1 MYNFTH
7 LLAMDFAKLMLT
19 IISFSSLDD
28 IYIQVQSLNHGIYF
42 LIARMIY
49 LVFSSI
55 ALLHLFWKSTYAA
68 GPHLRSSFWAH
79 RWSKCSILRKIII
92 YGGIDWPSRSSIRFC
107 KWAKTLSIH
116 AIMHNA
122 TKPFYHCLNSLQCRL
137 DGHVAEI
144 NSQDAVKQ
152 DGLIWQSLHHR

>member
-55 ALLHLFWKSTYAA
+55 ALLHLF
-68 GPHLRSSFWAH
+68 
-79 RWSKCSILRKIII
+79 
-92 YGGIDWPSRSSIRFC
+92 
-107 KWAKTLSIH
+107 
-116 AIMHNA
+116 
-122 TKPFYHCLNSLQCRL
+122 
-137 DGHVAEI
+137 
-144 NSQDAVKQ
+144 
-152 DGLIWQSLHHR
+152 